1 MQFTLRTAARRARRV
16 MLAFA
21 LLLARQYRGFSHTKI
36 APESVLAMYHLPAG
50 ASNKAPGSQ
59 RQPGAD
65 EENEV
70 WRESDQASPQNTVN

>member
-1 MQFTLRTAARRARRV
+1 
-16 MLAFA
+16 
-21 LLLARQYRGFSHTKI
+21 
-36 APESVLAMYHLPAG
+36 MYHLPCG

-65 EENEV
+65 EENEI